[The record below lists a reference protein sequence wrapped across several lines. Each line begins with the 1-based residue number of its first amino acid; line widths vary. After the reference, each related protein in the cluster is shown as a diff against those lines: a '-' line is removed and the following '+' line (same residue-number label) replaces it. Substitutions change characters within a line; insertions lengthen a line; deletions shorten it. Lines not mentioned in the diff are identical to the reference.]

1 MYSFYDL
8 IIFFIILILYLALSF
23 CVIRHSFRMEGVFST
38 GLLLVL
44 LSTIYYVSIP
54 LELIIA
60 HGNDYYVAGVHVKIS
75 DYDKVFLIY
84 NTLISIPAFYIGY
97 ILSGYRSDFYNIRI
111 CNGGNLFKN
120 SSFETSIKVLLF
132 LSSISLFFFLRSELL
147 VSMSGYSSNYSNVYN
162 NPLYSY
168 TVFIFTAS
176 LSIYAC
182 FKLCLHDCKFLGI
195 SMVFFG
201 VVFGILTSD
210 KNPILISMLPLV
222 AKVNMSIVHRRT
234 GIFFLIVIL
243 PLGFIALLMLIP
255 AFSLYRAG
263 IDIFSFELFKYYN
276 FSFTSIDP
284 AGPFVSLVE
293 TLRGGESLQLGFQ
306 YVKDLLVLIPRSV
319 FPARPFDLSEQ
330 FARGFIQN
338 WQPGLG
344 LGYSFMAEGFVN
356 FGRYFC
362 FLHFFIVGFFWGCV
376 WRIIRLFLKNKAHT
390 DILYRTLGLYLIV
403 LMHRGPS
410 LSLVKMMLHF
420 FVPLCVLIVL
430 VKTFRPI
437 LKTVGAPSSLFDKH
451 A

>member
-1 MYSFYDL
+1 MYSFYDV
-8 IIFFIILILYLALSF
+8 IIFFIIFILYLAVSF
-23 CVIRHSFRMEGVFST
+23 SVIRHSFRVEGLIST
-38 GLLLVL
+38 GLLLVI

-54 LELIIA
+54 LELILT
-60 HGNDYYVAGVHVKIS
+60 HGNDYFIAGVHVEIS
-75 DYDKVFLIY
+75 NYDNIFIII
-84 NTLISIPAFYIGY
+84 NTSVSILAFYIGY
-97 ILSGYRSDFYNIRI
+97 VVSGYRPDFNFIKSNVEYS
-111 CNGGNLFKN
+111 LSKTK
-120 SSFETSIKVLLF
+120 SFEISIKILLF
-132 LSSISLFFFLRSELL
+132 FSSIVLFVFLRSELF

-162 NPLYSY
+162 NPIYSY
-168 TVFIFTAS
+168 TVFVFTLS
-176 LSIYAC
+176 LSVYAC
-182 FKLCLHDCKFLGI
+182 YKLCLYDCKFLGVLL
-195 SMVFFG
+195 VFFG
-201 VVFGILTSD
+201 VLFGILTSD
-210 KNPILISMLPLV
+210 KNPILISMLPFV
-222 AKVNMSIVHRRT
+222 AKVNMSIIHRKT
-234 GIFFLIVIL
+234 GIFFLIFVL

-263 IDIFSFELFKYYN
+263 IDIFSFELLKYYK

-293 TLRGGESLQLGFQ
+293 TLKGEESLRLGFQ

-319 FPARPFDLSEQ
+319 FPGRPFDLSEQ
-330 FARGFIQN
+330 FARGFIKN

-344 LGYSFMAEGFVN
+344 LGYSFMAEGLVN

-376 WRIIRLFLKNKAHT
+376 WRIIRAFLKNKAHT

-420 FVPLCVLIVL
+420 FVPLCVLIIL
-430 VKTFRPI
+430 VRTFGPI
-437 LKTVGAPSSLFDKH
+437 LKTVCAPSSLFDKH